1 MSPTSYQT
9 APPRE
14 IILPQGFGADSL
26 SFQSAGCQQT
36 VNKIREK
43 TLRIPSRDLP
53 TDVQRRPLLL
63 WRLLNI
69 AENYTLKFCLG
80 SLVIETHNVRVT

>member
-1 MSPTSYQT
+1 
-9 APPRE
+9 
-14 IILPQGFGADSL
+14 
-26 SFQSAGCQQT
+26 